1 MRHHR
6 LIRNVA
12 IVIVAACTAVLLP
25 GCRGKSEPP
34 PAGAPVEPSA
44 TELPVQTI
52 DLPQGNPEIG
62 ITLDRAPSGLAATYN
77 GEYWI
82 ELADVSRPGLRY
94 VFVPV
99 VENQPA
105 ISPGT
110 VADFESMV
118 REYSDGQVGP
128 GGELETRFGVAKWS
142 SGTYSEDGELLL
154 DVRLFVPH
162 PSGSGA
168 FVLYS
173 DSRRDLAT
181 VEQRLE
187 VMRELLEGVS

>member
-1 MRHHR
+1 MWHHH
-6 LIRNVA
+6 LIRSFAIITVA
-12 IVIVAACTAVLLP
+12 VSVAVLLP
-25 GCRGKSEPP
+25 GCRRQSEQP
-34 PAGAPVEPSA
+34 PAETPAEPSPTGPPVE
-44 TELPVQTI
+44 TI
-52 DLPQGNPEIG
+52 DLPQSNPEIG
-62 ITLDRAPSGLAATYN
+62 VTLDRAPSGLAVTYN

-82 ELADVSRPGLRY
+82 ELADLSSPGLRY

-99 VENQPA
+99 VENNPA
-105 ISPGT
+105 ISPES

-118 REYSDGQVGP
+118 KEYPDGQVGP
-128 GGELETRFGVAKWS
+128 RGELDTRFGLAKWS

-173 DSRRDLAT
+173 SSREDLAT

-187 VMRELLEGVS
+187 TMRGLLDGIS